1 MQERLLEGAFSG
13 ARACWGGR
21 ARAPLR
27 KPGTPRHPLLPRA
40 APEAPS
46 PVPSPGRQPPYL
58 GASGPQEE
66 SRRAGKEAAAAWP
79 GDPGASA
86 FR

>member
-1 MQERLLEGAFSG
+1 MQERLPEGAFSG

-21 ARAPLR
+21 ARAPLP
-27 KPGTPRHPLLPRA
+27 KPGTPLHPPLPRA

-46 PVPSPGRQPPYL
+46 QVPSPGRQPPYL

-66 SRRAGKEAAAAWP
+66 SRRAGK
-79 GDPGASA
+79 DLQ
-86 FR
+86 